1 MYCGK
6 HDKKSGTKI
15 RKSVA
20 LAVSLALLLVFGI
33 GGTAAVLVAKDGP
46 LQNLFTPS
54 RVTTAVVEDFD
65 GTTKSN
71 VRIRNTGNTTA
82 WIRAAVVVTW
92 QDGSGNVYG
101 RLPVK
106 DTDYTITFAEG
117 TGWLKGDDGF
127 YYYTEPVKSV
137 KEASVNC
144 ETGVLISACTYK
156 ANAPT
161 GYTLCVEI
169 LSSGIQSRPVSVFNN
184 NWSGSGLTASA
195 DKLTKGAG
203 T

>member
-6 HDKKSGTKI
+6 QDKKSGIKI
-15 RKSVA
+15 RKPVA
-20 LAVSLALLLVFGI
+20 LAVSLALLLVFGV
-33 GGTAAVLVAKDGP
+33 GGTVAVLVAKDGP

-65 GTTKSN
+65 GTTKLN

-101 RLPVK
+101 QLPVK
-106 DTDYTITFAEG
+106 DTDYAITFAEG
-117 TGWLKGDDGF
+117 TGWQEGDDGF
-127 YYYTEPVKSV
+127 FYYIKPVKSA
-137 KEASVNC
+137 KETSTNC
-144 ETGVLISACTYK
+144 ETGVLISACTYT
-156 ANAPT
+156 ANAPK
-161 GYTLCVEI
+161 GYSLCVEI
-169 LSSGIQSRPVSVFNN
+169 LSSGIQSRPISVFNN
-184 NWSGSGLTASA
+184 HWSSSGLTASA